1 MSNMAR
7 AATPTERREAHIRA
21 LLRERELC
29 IRDGKKDRVKA
40 INEELGETAKD
51 AELPSDRA
59 QKRPLAPSRRTS
71 R

>member
-1 MSNMAR
+1 MSTMAR
-7 AATPTERREAHIRA
+7 AATPTERKEAHIRA

-51 AELPSDRA
+51 AELPQARSE
-59 QKRPLAPSRRTS
+59 KRPMPASRRTS